1 MKRRLLIA
9 LPGLL
14 IAAPVLA
21 HSGHGEGTGIL
32 AVLSHPFSGAEHL
45 LGMLAVCL
53 SAAWIRGRAM
63 WALPLAFIATMVA
76 GAALSL
82 VGITWAFADPALT
95 AAVML
100 AGVVLSRTGGV
111 TAAGMATA

>member
-1 MKRRLLIA
+1 MNRRLLIA

-21 HSGHGEGTGIL
+21 HSGHGGGTGL
-32 AVLSHPFSGAEHL
+32 VAVLSHPFSGAEHL

-53 SAAWIRGRAM
+53 GAAWIRGRAL
-63 WALPLAFIATMVA
+63 WALPLAFIATMMA

-82 VGITWAFADPALT
+82 VGVTWAFADPALT
-95 AAVML
+95 AAVMF
-100 AGVVLSRTGGV
+100 AGVVLSRIRGAAGEGIV
-111 TAAGMATA
+111 TA